1 LNPSLSAFK
10 VCDFLVP
17 HGLGIQEVTC
27 FIQRDEH
34 GRLFLRPAAA
44 MEASVSVASST
55 SDTEDEEEWQP
66 PMKGALVACIEAG
79 NDEEFRQID
88 YLLFVECFF
97 FPRSLCCAGEWTE
110 VTRP

>member
-1 LNPSLSAFK
+1 MFHLPHFPYVCINDIMIDDDWRREFHHFRSPQ

-44 MEASVSVASST
+44 MEASVASST
-55 SDTEDEEEWQP
+55 SDTEDEEEEWQP
-66 PMKGALVACIEAG
+66 PMKGALVACIEAR
-79 NDEEFRQID
+79 DEVLLD
-88 YLLFVECFF
+88 Y
-97 FPRSLCCAGEWTE
+97 PPWN
-110 VTRP
+110 